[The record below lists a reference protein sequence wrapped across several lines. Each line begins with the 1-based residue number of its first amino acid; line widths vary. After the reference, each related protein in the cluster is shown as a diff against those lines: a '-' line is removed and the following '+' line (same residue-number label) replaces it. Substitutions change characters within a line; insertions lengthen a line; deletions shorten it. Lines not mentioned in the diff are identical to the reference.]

1 MTHNKNITGLEILA
15 NVTVLTRA
23 QNKQDLTIMEAL
35 LIKLHQPAIN
45 TQAEDFKRILK
56 IFN

>member
-1 MTHNKNITGLEILA
+1 MLP

-23 QNKQDLTIMEAL
+23 QNKQDLIIMEAL
-35 LIKLHQPAIN
+35 LIKQHQPVIN
-45 TQAEDFKRILK
+45 TQAEDFNRILK